1 MNNLSLK
8 LLQCLNKQNNNYG
21 FTLIELLVVII
32 IIGILSAIASS
43 SFLNIV
49 RKAKEAEPTLKI
61 NGANKIQTNY
71 YSENGEFSRDIADL
85 ELPDET
91 KNYVYYVPDKISFFP
106 IPPDLSIILGIP
118 KDEQLRYFV
127 GVIYIKNDATYY
139 QRLCKVYEDEYLFL
153 FFMLIQEK
161 WDEVDAKYCS
171 SQ

>member
-71 YSENGEFSRDIADL
+71 YSENGEFSRERADL

-91 KNYVYYVPDKISFFP
+91 KNYVYDVPDKIQFFT
-106 IPPDLSIILGIP
+106 IPSDLSIIIGKP
-118 KDEQLRYFV
+118 KDDQFRYV
-127 GVIYIKNDATYY
+127 IGVIYIENDGTSY
-139 QRLCKVYEDEYLFL
+139 QRVCKAYENEFFFL
-153 FFMLIQEK
+153 SLILIQQK
-161 WDEVDAKYCS
+161 WDEADAKYCGG
-171 SQ
+171 Q

>member
-8 LLQCLNKQNNNYG
+8 LLRCLNKQNNNYG

-32 IIGILSAIASS
+32 IIRILSAIASS

-85 ELPDET
+85 ELPEKT
-91 KNYVYYVPDKISFFP
+91 KNYVYYVPDKILSFP
-106 IPPDLSIILGIP
+106 IPPDLSIIIGIP
-118 KDEQLRYFV
+118 KDDQLRYFV

>member
-8 LLQCLNKQNNNYG
+8 LLRCLNKQNNNYG

-32 IIGILSAIASS
+32 IIGILSAIALS
-43 SFLNIV
+43 SFLNLV
-49 RKAKEAEPTLKI
+49 RKAKEDEPRLKI

-91 KNYVYYVPDKISFFP
+91 KNYVYDVPDKISFFP

>member
-32 IIGILSAIASS
+32 IIRILSAIASS

-49 RKAKEAEPTLKI
+49 RKAKEAEPRLKI

-85 ELPDET
+85 ELPEKT
-91 KNYVYYVPDKISFFP
+91 KNYVYYVPDKILSFP
-106 IPPDLSIILGIP
+106 IPPDLSIIIGIP
-118 KDEQLRYFV
+118 KDDQLRYFV

>member
-8 LLQCLNKQNNNYG
+8 LLRCLNKQNNNYG

-32 IIGILSAIASS
+32 IIGILSAIALS
-43 SFLNIV
+43 SFLNLV
-49 RKAKEAEPTLKI
+49 RKAKEDEPRLKI

-127 GVIYIKNDATYY
+127 GVIYIYKMMLLIIKDFVKFIKMNP
-139 QRLCKVYEDEYLFL
+139 CFYLSCL
-153 FFMLIQEK
+153 LRKSGMK
-161 WDEVDAKYCS
+161 
-171 SQ
+171 

>member
-32 IIGILSAIASS
+32 IIGILSAIALS
-43 SFLNIV
+43 SFLNLV
-49 RKAKEAEPTLKI
+49 RKAKEAEPRLKI

-91 KNYVYYVPDKISFFP
+91 KNYVYYVPDKILSFP
-106 IPPDLSIILGIP
+106 IPPDLSIIIGIP
-118 KDEQLRYFV
+118 KDDQLRYFV

>member
-8 LLQCLNKQNNNYG
+8 LLRCLNKQNNNYG

-32 IIGILSAIASS
+32 IIRILSAIASS

-91 KNYVYYVPDKISFFP
+91 KNYVYDVPDKIHSKSSISSPGLNPFNRKPLTSLLWSSPFKTSRNPALNDPQPISENSLSLFPHASPYRIKFGFIFF
-106 IPPDLSIILGIP
+106 
-118 KDEQLRYFV
+118 
-127 GVIYIKNDATYY
+127 
-139 QRLCKVYEDEYLFL
+139 
-153 FFMLIQEK
+153 
-161 WDEVDAKYCS
+161 S
-171 SQ
+171 SVAIC

>member
-1 MNNLSLK
+1 
-8 LLQCLNKQNNNYG
+8 
-21 FTLIELLVVII
+21 
-32 IIGILSAIASS
+32 IGILSAIASS

-91 KNYVYYVPDKISFFP
+91 KNYVYDVPDKISFFP

>member
-8 LLQCLNKQNNNYG
+8 LLRCLNKQNNNYG

-32 IIGILSAIASS
+32 IIGILSAIALS
-43 SFLNIV
+43 SFLNLV
-49 RKAKEAEPTLKI
+49 RKAKEDEPRLKI

-71 YSENGEFSRDIADL
+71 YSENGEFSRERADL

-118 KDEQLRYFV
+118 KDDQFRYV
-127 GVIYIKNDATYY
+127 IGVIYIKNDATYY

>member
-8 LLQCLNKQNNNYG
+8 LLRCLNKQNNNYG

-32 IIGILSAIASS
+32 IIRILSAIASS

-91 KNYVYYVPDKISFFP
+91 KNYVYYVPDKILSFP
-106 IPPDLSIILGIP
+106 IPPDLSIIIGIP
-118 KDEQLRYFV
+118 KDDQLRYFV
-127 GVIYIKNDATYY
+127 GVIYI
-139 QRLCKVYEDEYLFL
+139 
-153 FFMLIQEK
+153 
-161 WDEVDAKYCS
+161 
-171 SQ
+171 

>member
-8 LLQCLNKQNNNYG
+8 LLRCLNKQNNNYG

-91 KNYVYYVPDKISFFP
+91 KNYVYDVPDKISFFP

>member
-32 IIGILSAIASS
+32 IIGILSAIALS
-43 SFLNIV
+43 SFLNLV
-49 RKAKEAEPTLKI
+49 RKAKEAEPRLKI

-85 ELPDET
+85 ELPEKT
-91 KNYVYYVPDKISFFP
+91 KNYVYYVPDKILSFP
-106 IPPDLSIILGIP
+106 IPPDLSIIIGIP
-118 KDEQLRYFV
+118 KDDQLRYFV

>member
-8 LLQCLNKQNNNYG
+8 LLRCLNKQNNNYG

-43 SFLNIV
+43 SFLNLV
-49 RKAKEAEPTLKI
+49 RKVKEAEPTLKI
-61 NGANKIQTNY
+61 NHANKIQTNY
-71 YSENGEFSRDIADL
+71 YSENAEFSRDIADL
-85 ELPDET
+85 ELPEKT
-91 KNYVYYVPDKISFFP
+91 KNYVYYVPDKILSFP
-106 IPPDLSIILGIP
+106 IPPDLSIIIGIP
-118 KDEQLRYFV
+118 KDDQLRYFV

>member
-32 IIGILSAIASS
+32 IIRILSAIASS

-91 KNYVYYVPDKISFFP
+91 KNYVYDVPDKIRFFP
-106 IPPDLSIILGIP
+106 IPPDLSIIIGIP
-118 KDEQLRYFV
+118 KDDQLRYFV

>member
-8 LLQCLNKQNNNYG
+8 LLRCLNKQNNNYG

-32 IIGILSAIASS
+32 IIGILSAIALS
-43 SFLNIV
+43 SFLNLV
-49 RKAKEAEPTLKI
+49 RKAKEDEPRLKI

-91 KNYVYYVPDKISFFP
+91 KNYVYDVPDKMLFFP
-106 IPPDLSIILGIP
+106 IPPDLSIIIGIP

-127 GVIYIKNDATYY
+127 GVIYIENDGTSY
-139 QRLCKVYEDEYLFL
+139 QRVCKAYKKKFFL
-153 FFMLIQEK
+153 LVFMLLQDK
-161 WDEVDAKYCS
+161 WDEADAKYCGG
-171 SQ
+171 Q

>member
-91 KNYVYYVPDKISFFP
+91 KNYVYYVPDKILSFP
-106 IPPDLSIILGIP
+106 IPPDLSIIIGIP
-118 KDEQLRYFV
+118 KDDQLRYFV

-139 QRLCKVYEDEYLFL
+139 QGLCKVYEDEYLFL
-153 FFMLIQEK
+153 FVMLIQEK

>member
-32 IIGILSAIASS
+32 IIRILSAIASS

-49 RKAKEAEPTLKI
+49 RKAKEAEPRLKI

-91 KNYVYYVPDKISFFP
+91 KNYVYYVPDKILSFP
-106 IPPDLSIILGIP
+106 IPPDLSIIIGIP
-118 KDEQLRYFV
+118 KDDQLRYFV

>member
-8 LLQCLNKQNNNYG
+8 LLRCLNKQNNNYG

-32 IIGILSAIASS
+32 IIGILSAIALS
-43 SFLNIV
+43 SFLNLV
-49 RKAKEAEPTLKI
+49 RKAKEAEPRLKI

-91 KNYVYYVPDKISFFP
+91 KNYVYDVPDKISFFP

>member
-8 LLQCLNKQNNNYG
+8 LLRCLNKQNNNYG

-71 YSENGEFSRDIADL
+71 YSENGEFSRERADL

-91 KNYVYYVPDKISFFP
+91 KNYVYDVPDKIQFFT
-106 IPPDLSIILGIP
+106 IPSDLSIIIGKP
-118 KDEQLRYFV
+118 KDDQFRYFI
-127 GVIYIKNDATYY
+127 GVIYIENDGTSY
-139 QRLCKVYEDEYLFL
+139 QRVCKAYENEFFFL
-153 FFMLIQEK
+153 SLILIQQK
-161 WDEVDAKYCS
+161 WDEADAKYCGG
-171 SQ
+171 Q

>member
-8 LLQCLNKQNNNYG
+8 LLRCLNKQNNNYG

-85 ELPDET
+85 ELPEKT
-91 KNYVYYVPDKISFFP
+91 KNYVYDVLDKMLFFP
-106 IPPDLSIILGIP
+106 ISPDLSIIIGIP

>member
-8 LLQCLNKQNNNYG
+8 LLRCLNKQNNNYG

-49 RKAKEAEPTLKI
+49 RKAKEAEPRLKI

-91 KNYVYYVPDKISFFP
+91 KNYVYDVPDKIQFFT
-106 IPPDLSIILGIP
+106 IPSDLSIIIGEP
-118 KDEQLRYFV
+118 KDDQFRYV
-127 GVIYIKNDATYY
+127 IGVIYIENDGTSY
-139 QRLCKVYEDEYLFL
+139 QRVCKAYKEKLFL
-153 FFMLIQEK
+153 LVFMLLQDK
-161 WDEVDAKYCS
+161 WDEADAKYCGG
-171 SQ
+171 Q

>member
-8 LLQCLNKQNNNYG
+8 LLRCLNKQNNNYG

>member
-32 IIGILSAIASS
+32 IIRILSAIASS

-91 KNYVYYVPDKISFFP
+91 KNYVYYVPDKILSFP
-106 IPPDLSIILGIP
+106 IPPDLSIIIGIP
-118 KDEQLRYFV
+118 KDDQLRYFV

>member
-8 LLQCLNKQNNNYG
+8 LLRCLNKQNNNYG

-32 IIGILSAIASS
+32 IIRILSAIASS

-91 KNYVYYVPDKISFFP
+91 KNYVYDVPDKIQFFT
-106 IPPDLSIILGIP
+106 IPSDLSIIP
-118 KDEQLRYFV
+118 P
-127 GVIYIKNDATYY
+127 
-139 QRLCKVYEDEYLFL
+139 
-153 FFMLIQEK
+153 
-161 WDEVDAKYCS
+161 
-171 SQ
+171 